1 MDRVEGDPGMQHL
14 TLLATSEGHWV
25 LPGTPEF
32 LAALGD
38 PDPDYD
44 SLSFAVKNL
53 GFVKFEVLDR
63 STVQIELHPR
73 NVEFP
78 ALLAAQQQISSCGFK
93 LFRIRYFE
101 TDWKFE
107 IYPLAQREPV
117 AKCAS
122 VSIPSPTISVSA
134 GWASRTAAPRIGPNA
149 ARSRRRQI
157 PASS

>member
-1 MDRVEGDPGMQHL
+1 MQHP
-14 TLLATSEGHWV
+14 TMLATSEGRWV

-101 TDWKFE
+101 TEWKFE
-107 IYPLAQREPV
+107 ISSSAEHTIARLSEL
-117 AKCAS
+117 
-122 VSIPSPTISVSA
+122 VSHR
-134 GWASRTAAPRIGPNA
+134 GAAHH
-149 ARSRRRQI
+149 
-157 PASS
+157 

>member
-1 MDRVEGDPGMQHL
+1 MQHL
-14 TLLATSEGHWV
+14 NMLATSEGRWV

-32 LAALGD
+32 FAALGD
-38 PDPDYD
+38 SDPNYD
-44 SLSFAVKNL
+44 PVAFAVKNL

-107 IYPLAQREPV
+107 ISSSAEHTIARLSEL
-117 AKCAS
+117 
-122 VSIPSPTISVSA
+122 VSHR
-134 GWASRTAAPRIGPNA
+134 GAAHH
-149 ARSRRRQI
+149 
-157 PASS
+157 